1 MLIHATTPINAL
13 MSNPLYDVLALA
25 GFSHPI
31 HPVFVH
37 VPSGLSIG
45 ALCLALWS
53 LVTGQRTYTYQMI
66 VVAMIFA
73 LLAIPIGIIDWQ
85 RFYGGAWIFEI
96 KMKLAL
102 AAVYLALLL
111 VSVAF
116 GRRHND
122 SPAML
127 PLHGLCVLSVMGL
140 GFFGGQ
146 LVYHGFTP
154 DAPEQFNVGRHV
166 FESNCSGCHR
176 RGENIIEP
184 NLPLRNASQLENFK
198 DFVNYV
204 RDPHMPDGSPGLM
217 PQFTPEKLS
226 DAEAKQLYDYL
237 YFAFKTE
244 KRTSN

>member
-31 HPVFVH
+31 HPVLVH
-37 VPSGLSIG
+37 VPAGLSIG
-45 ALCLALWS
+45 AFCLALWS

-96 KMKLAL
+96 KMKLAMATL
-102 AAVYLALLL
+102 YLALLL

-116 GRRHND
+116 GRRHSD

-154 DAPEQFNVGRHV
+154 DAPEQFNVDDMCSRAIALAVIGGAKTS
-166 FESNCSGCHR
+166 SNQIFRSGM
-176 RGENIIEP
+176 
-184 NLPLRNASQLENFK
+184 L
-198 DFVNYV
+198 
-204 RDPHMPDGSPGLM
+204 
-217 PQFTPEKLS
+217 LS
-226 DAEAKQLYDYL
+226 S
-237 YFAFKTE
+237 KTS
-244 KRTSN
+244 KTL